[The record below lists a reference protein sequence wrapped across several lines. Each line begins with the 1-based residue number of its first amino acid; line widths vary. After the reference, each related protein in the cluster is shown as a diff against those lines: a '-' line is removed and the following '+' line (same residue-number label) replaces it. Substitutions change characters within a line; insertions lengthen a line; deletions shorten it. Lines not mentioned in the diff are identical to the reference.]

1 MKRSEPDGQFEA
13 LLEFLKSTRGF
24 DFTGY
29 KRASV
34 GRRIRK
40 RMHEVSV
47 RTFADYQ
54 DYLEVHPEEYSL
66 LFDTILINVTGFY
79 RDPQAWD
86 FLSETIIPRILQE
99 SKAPVRVWSAG
110 CSSGEEAYT
119 LALTFAEALG
129 HETFC
134 QRVKIYATDVDEAAL
149 SEARTGSYSEKQVQ
163 PIPEKYLEKYFSHSA
178 NRYIFR
184 PELRRCVIFGRHDLI
199 QDAPIS
205 RLDLLVC
212 RNTIMYFNAETQRRI
227 LERFHFALQETGFL
241 FLGRAEMFLT
251 HSGLFAPFELKHR
264 VFSKL
269 PRDDVREALLPL
281 ADMRNEEE
289 SQRTSGPPLVDRAFD
304 TQPVA
309 QLVVDAKGTLVLA
322 NEMARNLLGLD
333 TKDVGRP
340 FADLELSY
348 RPTELRSRV
357 EQAHSEKRTLQI
369 PDVQRVIPNGNV
381 QHLVADLTPLREGDR
396 VLGISIA
403 FQDVTE
409 YQHLKTEHEHAMQE
423 LETAYE
429 ELQSTN
435 EELETTNE
443 ELQST
448 NEELET
454 TNEEL
459 QSTNE
464 EMETMNEELQSTN
477 EELDTVNTELRNRT
491 EELNQTNLF
500 LESIL
505 ASLRVAV
512 VVLDR
517 KLNVERWNKKAEDLW
532 GLRADE
538 VHGHNLLNL
547 DIGLPVEK
555 LKGPL
560 HACLAEHPRFQDL
573 VLDAIDRRGKRI
585 VCNVAFSPLVR
596 PEGVTQ
602 GIILLISEAA
612 APSEQASTRRRS

>member
-1 MKRSEPDGQFEA
+1 
-13 LLEFLKSTRGF
+13 
-24 DFTGY
+24 
-29 KRASV
+29 
-34 GRRIRK
+34 
-40 RMHEVSV
+40 
-47 RTFADYQ
+47 
-54 DYLEVHPEEYSL
+54 
-66 LFDTILINVTGFY
+66 
-79 RDPQAWD
+79 
-86 FLSETIIPRILQE
+86 
-99 SKAPVRVWSAG
+99 
-110 CSSGEEAYT
+110 
-119 LALTFAEALG
+119 
-129 HETFC
+129 
-134 QRVKIYATDVDEAAL
+134 
-149 SEARTGSYSEKQVQ
+149 
-163 PIPEKYLEKYFSHSA
+163 
-178 NRYIFR
+178 
-184 PELRRCVIFGRHDLI
+184 
-199 QDAPIS
+199 
-205 RLDLLVC
+205 
-212 RNTIMYFNAETQRRI
+212 
-227 LERFHFALQETGFL
+227 
-241 FLGRAEMFLT
+241 
-251 HSGLFAPFELKHR
+251 
-264 VFSKL
+264 
-269 PRDDVREALLPL
+269 
-281 ADMRNEEE
+281 
-289 SQRTSGPPLVDRAFD
+289 
-304 TQPVA
+304 
-309 QLVVDAKGTLVLA
+309 
-322 NEMARNLLGLD
+322 
-333 TKDVGRP
+333 
-340 FADLELSY
+340 
-348 RPTELRSRV
+348 
-357 EQAHSEKRTLQI
+357 
-369 PDVQRVIPNGNV
+369 VIPNGNV
-381 QHLVADLTPLREGDR
+381 QHLVADLAPLREGDR

-403 FQDVTE
+403 FQDVTAFR
-409 YQHLKTEHEHAMQE
+409 HLKTEHEHAMQE